1 MATVTY
7 IKEKKQH
14 LSAMRGVM
22 RYCMHHTKTWDEQS
36 QQFLIS
42 GINCNGRNSILEFE
56 TTKAAH
62 GKLDGTNFYQYVQ
75 SFADWEDITPQQAH
89 EVAKE
94 FAARAWPGMEVLVTT
109 HCDTDN
115 VHSHFVINSV
125 SFETGRKLRQNP
137 NTLID
142 LRQISDQICQA
153 HHLSVLPQKSKKQ
166 SKGMGAREYRSAAK
180 GESWKFRLINTI
192 DDCMRF
198 AGSREEFIS
207 LMKSE
212 GYAVRW
218 EDSRKSITYTT
229 PDGMKCR
236 DNKLHEDKY
245 LKEVMEYEFRI
256 RKQLTAQENAAGVET
271 DESTESAE
279 QRRAEFTD
287 HPHRDSV
294 SAAGGADSIDAE
306 DGIHRAGSTCDAGV
320 SSEPEIP
327 YGSDNRTELH
337 DGDVEIIDADDF
349 SAGTGWEGE
358 RKAYLQMVEL
368 ASGLRPDRSSQVDH
382 TGSAHRGGTAG
393 DGVRHSDG
401 GQQHPKPVSM
411 KPLHAGLYG
420 LAAAGALLDEGDEDA
435 EERYRRFRAEQ
446 EAEHIGA
453 VIGVTVGLATVL
465 AKEGQGEFEI
475 QEQEEQHEHIAQEN
489 LQEQRM

>member
-14 LSAMRGVM
+14 LSSMRGVM
-22 RYCMHHTKTWDEQS
+22 RYCMHHTKTWDERS
-36 QQFLIS
+36 QQYLIS
-42 GINCNGRNSILEFE
+42 GINCNGANSILEFE

-62 GKLDGTNFYQYVQ
+62 GKLNGTNFYQYVQ
-75 SFADWEDITPQQAH
+75 SFADWENITPQQAH

-125 SFETGRKLRQNP
+125 SFETGLKLRQNP

-153 HHLSVLPQKSKKQ
+153 NHLSVLPQKSKKQ
-166 SKGMGAREYRSAAK
+166 SKGMSAREYRAAAK
-180 GESWKFRLINTI
+180 GQSWKFRLINTI

-198 AGSREEFIS
+198 AGNREEFIA

-218 EDSRKSITYTT
+218 ENSRKSITYTT

-236 DNKLHEDKY
+236 DIKLHEDKY

-256 RKQLTAQENAAGVET
+256 RKQLTAQENSAGVET

-279 QRRAEFTD
+279 QHGAEFTD
-287 HPHRDSV
+287 HTYRDSV
-294 SAAGGADSIDAE
+294 SAAGGADKAAAE

-327 YGSDNRTELH
+327 HGSDSRTDLH
-337 DGDVEIIDADDF
+337 DGDAENIDAVDF
-349 SAGTGWEGE
+349 SAGTGWEEE
-358 RKAYLQMVEL
+358 REAYLQIAEL
-368 ASGLRPDRSSQVDH
+368 ASGLRPDRGDKMDH
-382 TGSAHRGGTAG
+382 VGTAHRGSSAC
-393 DGVRHSDG
+393 DGVRHSDS
-401 GQQHPKPVSM
+401 GQQHPKPVSL
-411 KPLHAGLYG
+411 KPFHAGLYG
-420 LAAAGALLDEGDEDA
+420 LAAARALLDDEDD
-435 EERYRRFRAEQ
+435 EESYRRIQAEQ
-446 EAEHIGA
+446 EAKNIGA
-453 VIGVTVGLATVL
+453 VIGVVAGVATAL
-465 AKEGQGEFEI
+465 TKGEQEKMKI
-475 QEQEEQHEHIAQEN
+475 QEQEEYNEYIAQEN
-489 LQEQRM
+489 LQEQKM

>member
-22 RYCMHHTKTWDEQS
+22 RYCMHETKTWDEQS
-36 QQFLIS
+36 QQFLVS

-75 SFADWEDITPQQAH
+75 SFSDREDITPQQAH

-125 SFETGRKLRQNP
+125 SFETGLKLRQNP

-153 HHLSVLPQKSKKQ
+153 HHLLVLPQKSKRQ
-166 SKGMGAREYRSAAK
+166 SKGMSAREYRAAAK

-218 EDSRKSITYTT
+218 EDSRKSMTYTT

-236 DNKLHEDKY
+236 DIKLHEDKY

-256 RKQLTAQENAAGVET
+256 RKQLTAQENSAGVET

-279 QRRAEFTD
+279 QRGTEFTD
-287 HPHRDSV
+287 HTYRDSV
-294 SAAGGADSIDAE
+294 SAAGGADKAAAE

-327 YGSDNRTELH
+327 HGSDSRAEH
-337 DGDVEIIDADDF
+337 HGGDAENIDANDF
-349 SAGTGWEGE
+349 SAGTGWEEE
-358 RKAYLQMVEL
+358 REAYLQMVEL
-368 ASGLRPDRSSQVDH
+368 ASGLRPDRSDQVDRAG
-382 TGSAHRGGTAG
+382 TAHRGSAAG
-393 DGVRHSDG
+393 DGARHSDS
-401 GQQHPKPVSM
+401 GQQHPKPVSL
-411 KPLHAGLYG
+411 KPLRAGLYG
-420 LAAAGALLDEGDEDA
+420 LAAAGALLDDEDD
-435 EERYRRFRAEQ
+435 EESYRRIQAEQ
-446 EAEHIGA
+446 EAKNIGA
-453 VIGVTVGLATVL
+453 VIGVAAGLATVL
-465 AKEGQGEFEI
+465 TKEDREKMKI
-475 QEQEEQHEHIAQEN
+475 QEQEEYNEYIAQEN
-489 LQEQRM
+489 LQEQKM

>member
-22 RYCMHHTKTWDEQS
+22 RYCMHEAKTWDEQS
-36 QQFLIS
+36 QQYLIS
-42 GINCNGRNSILEFE
+42 GVNCSGVNSILEFE

-75 SFADWEDITPQQAH
+75 SFADWENITPQQAH

-115 VHSHFVINSV
+115 VHTHFVINSV
-125 SFETGRKLRQNP
+125 SFETGLKLRQNP

-166 SKGMGAREYRSAAK
+166 SKGMSAREYRAAAK
-180 GESWKFRLINTI
+180 GESWKFRLINII

-245 LKEVMEYEFRI
+245 LKEAMEYEFRI
-256 RKQLTAQENAAGVET
+256 RKQLTAQENVAGAET
-271 DESTESAE
+271 DESAESAK
-279 QRRAEFTD
+279 QHGAEFTD
-287 HPHRDSV
+287 HTHRDSV

-306 DGIHRAGSTCDAGV
+306 DGIHRTGSTCNAGV

-327 YGSDNRTELH
+327 HRSDNSTEQH
-337 DGDVEIIDADDF
+337 GGDPEIVERNDCYAE
-349 SAGTGWEGE
+349 TGWEEE
-358 RKAYLQMVEL
+358 RKAYLHMAEL

-382 TGSAHRGGTAG
+382 TGTAHRGSSAD
-393 DGVRHSDG
+393 DGVRHSDS
-401 GQQHPKPVSM
+401 GQQHPKPVSL
-411 KPLHAGLYG
+411 KPLRAGLYG
-420 LAAAGALLDEGDEDA
+420 LAAAGALLDDEDD
-435 EERYRRFRAEQ
+435 EESYRRIQAEQ
-446 EAEHIGA
+446 EAKNIGA
-453 VIGVTVGLATVL
+453 VIGVATGVAMAL
-465 AKEGQGEFEI
+465 TQDKPAT
-475 QEQEEQHEHIAQEN
+475 EEQHQA
-489 LQEQRM
+489 EQQKEQTQQQIM

>member
-22 RYCMHHTKTWDEQS
+22 RYCMHEAKTWDEQS
-36 QQFLIS
+36 QQCLIS

-62 GKLDGTNFYQYVQ
+62 GKMDGTNFYQYVQ

-125 SFETGRKLRQNP
+125 SFESGLKLRQNP

-142 LRQISDQICQA
+142 LRQISDEICQA
-153 HHLSVLPQKSKKQ
+153 HHLAVLPQKSKKQ
-166 SKGMGAREYRSAAK
+166 SKGMSAREYRSAAK

-218 EDSRKSITYTT
+218 EASRKSITYTT

-245 LKEVMEYEFRI
+245 LKEAMEYEFRI
-256 RKQLTAQENAAGVET
+256 RKQLAAQENAAGVEA
-271 DESTESAE
+271 DQSTESAE
-279 QRRAEFTD
+279 QHGTEFTG
-287 HPHRDSV
+287 HTHRHSV
-294 SAAGGADSIDAE
+294 SAAKGVDNADAE

-320 SSEPEIP
+320 SSKHEIP
-327 YGSDNRTELH
+327 HGSDSGAEHH
-337 DGDVEIIDADDF
+337 DGDAENTGTHDF
-349 SAGTGWEGE
+349 SVGTGWEEE

-368 ASGLRPDRSSQVDH
+368 ASGLRPDCSNEMDHADTTHRS
-382 TGSAHRGGTAG
+382 GTAG
-393 DGVRHSDG
+393 DGVRYSDS
-401 GQQHPKPVSM
+401 GQQYPKPVSL
-411 KPLHAGLYG
+411 KPLRAGLYG
-420 LAAAGALLDEGDEDA
+420 LVAAGALLDDEDD
-435 EERYRRFRAEQ
+435 EESYRRIQAEQ
-446 EAEHIGA
+446 EAKNIGA
-453 VIGVTVGLATVL
+453 VIGVAAGAATAL
-465 AKEGQGEFEI
+465 TKEEREKMKI
-475 QEQEEQHEHIAQEN
+475 QEQEEYNEYIAQEN
-489 LQEQRM
+489 LQEQKM

>member
-22 RYCMHHTKTWDEQS
+22 RYCMHEAKTWDEQS
-36 QQFLIS
+36 QQYLIS

-62 GKLDGTNFYQYVQ
+62 GKMDGTNFYQYVQ

-125 SFETGRKLRQNP
+125 SFESGLKLRQNP

-142 LRQISDQICQA
+142 LRQISDEICQA

-166 SKGMGAREYRSAAK
+166 SKGMSAREYRSAAK

-198 AGSREEFIS
+198 AGSREEFIA

-245 LKEVMEYEFRI
+245 LKEAMEYEFRI

-271 DESTESAE
+271 DQSAE
-279 QRRAEFTD
+279 HTEQHGAEFTGHANS
-287 HPHRDSV
+287 HPV
-294 SAAGGADSIDAE
+294 SAVRGADSIDTE
-306 DGIHRAGSTCDAGV
+306 DGIHRAGSACDAGV
-320 SSEPEIP
+320 PSESEIP
-327 YGSDNRTELH
+327 HGSDSGAELH
-337 DGDVEIIDADDF
+337 GGDAENIDENDF
-349 SAGTGWEGE
+349 SAGTGWEEE

-368 ASGLRPDRSSQVDH
+368 ASGLRPDRCDQVDRA
-382 TGSAHRGGTAG
+382 GAAHRSSTAG
-393 DGVRHSDG
+393 DGVRHSDSR
-401 GQQHPKPVSM
+401 QQHPQPVSL
-411 KPLHAGLYG
+411 KPFHAGLYG
-420 LAAAGALLDEGDEDA
+420 LAAAGALLDDEDD
-435 EERYRRFRAEQ
+435 EESFRRIQAEQ
-446 EAEHIGA
+446 EAKNIGA
-453 VIGVTVGLATVL
+453 VIGVAAGVAVALTQDKPSA
-465 AKEGQGEFEI
+465 
-475 QEQEEQHEHIAQEN
+475 EEQQQVE
-489 LQEQRM
+489 EQQAEQTQQQTMGGL

>member
-22 RYCMHHTKTWDEQS
+22 RYCMHETKTWDEQS
-36 QQFLIS
+36 QQYLIS
-42 GINCNGRNSILEFE
+42 GVNCNGANSILEFE

-62 GKLDGTNFYQYVQ
+62 GKMDGTNFYQYVQ
-75 SFADWEDITPQQAH
+75 SFADWENITPQQAH

-125 SFETGRKLRQNP
+125 SFETGLKLRQNP

-166 SKGMGAREYRSAAK
+166 SKGMSAREYRSAAK

-192 DDCMRF
+192 DDCMHF
-198 AGSREEFIS
+198 AGSREEFIA

-279 QRRAEFTD
+279 QHGTEFTD
-287 HPHRDSV
+287 HTHRDSV
-294 SAAGGADSIDAE
+294 SAAGGADNADTE

-327 YGSDNRTELH
+327 HRSDSRAEHH
-337 DGDVEIIDADDF
+337 DGDAEDIDADVF
-349 SAGTGWEGE
+349 SAGTGWEEE
-358 RKAYLQMVEL
+358 REAYLQMVEL
-368 ASGLRPDRSSQVDH
+368 ASGLRPDRSDQVDR
-382 TGSAHRGGTAG
+382 TGTAHRGGTAG
-393 DGVRHSDG
+393 DGVRHSDS
-401 GQQHPKPVSM
+401 GQQHPKPVSL

-420 LAAAGALLDEGDEDA
+420 LAAAGALLDDEDD
-435 EERYRRFRAEQ
+435 EESYRRIQAEQ
-446 EAEHIGA
+446 EAKNIGA
-453 VIGVTVGLATVL
+453 VIGVAAGVAVALT
-465 AKEGQGEFEI
+465 
-475 QEQEEQHEHIAQEN
+475 QEKPTIEEQHQAERQT
-489 LQEQRM
+489 EQTQQQIM

>member
-42 GINCNGRNSILEFE
+42 GVNCSGANSILEFE

-62 GKLDGTNFYQYVQ
+62 GKMDGTNFYQYVQ
-75 SFADWEDITPQQAH
+75 SFSDREDITPQQAH

-115 VHSHFVINSV
+115 VHTHFVINSV
-125 SFETGRKLRQNP
+125 SFETGLKLRQNP
-137 NTLID
+137 NTLIG
-142 LRQISDQICQA
+142 LRQISDEICQA
-153 HHLSVLPQKSKKQ
+153 HHLSALPQKSKKQ
-166 SKGMGAREYRSAAK
+166 SKGMSAREYRAAAK

-198 AGSREEFIS
+198 AGSREEFIA

-256 RKQLTAQENAAGVET
+256 RKQLTEQEVAARVEA
-271 DESTESAE
+271 DESTEPAE

-287 HPHRDSV
+287 HPYRDSV
-294 SAAGGADSIDAE
+294 STARGADNADAE
-306 DGIHRAGSTCDAGV
+306 DGIHRAGSTCNAGV

-327 YGSDNRTELH
+327 HGSNNRAEH
-337 DGDVEIIDADDF
+337 HGGDAENTGTHDF
-349 SAGTGWEGE
+349 SVGTGWEEE
-358 RKAYLQMVEL
+358 RAAYLHMVGL
-368 ASGLRPDRSSQVDH
+368 ASGLRPDGSRQMDH
-382 TGSAHRGGTAG
+382 TGAAHRGSTAG
-393 DGVRHSDG
+393 DGVRHSDS
-401 GQQHPKPVSM
+401 GQQHPKPVS
-411 KPLHAGLYG
+411 L
-420 LAAAGALLDEGDEDA
+420 
-435 EERYRRFRAEQ
+435 R
-446 EAEHIGA
+446 
-453 VIGVTVGLATVL
+453 
-465 AKEGQGEFEI
+465 
-475 QEQEEQHEHIAQEN
+475 N
-489 LQEQRM
+489 L

>member
-22 RYCMHHTKTWDEQS
+22 RYCMHEAKTWDEQS

-42 GINCNGRNSILEFE
+42 GINCNGTNSILEFE
-56 TTKAAH
+56 TTKVAH
-62 GKLDGTNFYQYVQ
+62 GKMDGTNFYQYVQ
-75 SFADWEDITPQQAH
+75 SFADWEIITPQQAH
-89 EVAKE
+89 EVARE
-94 FAARAWPGMEVLVTT
+94 FATRAWPGMEVLVTT

-125 SFETGRKLRQNP
+125 SFETGLKLRQNP

-153 HHLSVLPQKSKKQ
+153 HQLSVLPKKSKNQ
-166 SKGMGAREYRSAAK
+166 SKGMSAREYRSAAK

-236 DNKLHEDKY
+236 DNKLHEDRY

-256 RKQLTAQENAAGVET
+256 RKQLTEQEVVAGAEA
-271 DESTESAE
+271 DKSTEPAE
-279 QRRAEFTD
+279 QHGAEFTG
-287 HPHRDSV
+287 HTHCDSV
-294 SAAGGADSIDAE
+294 SAAGGSDSVDAE
-306 DGIHRAGSTCDAGV
+306 NGIHRAGSTCDAGV

-327 YGSDNRTELH
+327 HRSDSGAEFHGGDTES
-337 DGDVEIIDADDF
+337 IDANDF
-349 SAGTGWEGE
+349 SAGTGWEEE

-368 ASGLRPDRSSQVDH
+368 ASGLRPDHRDQMGH
-382 TGSAHRGGTAG
+382 AGTAHRGSSAG
-393 DGVRHSDG
+393 DGVRHSDS
-401 GQQHPKPVSM
+401 GQQHPKPVSL
-411 KPLHAGLYG
+411 KPLRAGLYG
-420 LAAAGALLDEGDEDA
+420 LAAAGALLDDEDD
-435 EERYRRFRAEQ
+435 EESYRRIQAEQ
-446 EAEHIGA
+446 EAKNIGA
-453 VIGVTVGLATVL
+453 VIGVATGAAIAL
-465 AKEGQGEFEI
+465 TQDKPAT
-475 QEQEEQHEHIAQEN
+475 EEQHQAGQ
-489 LQEQRM
+489 QQTEQAPQQTM

>member
-36 QQFLIS
+36 QQYLIS
-42 GINCNGRNSILEFE
+42 GINCRGVNSILEFE

-62 GKLDGTNFYQYVQ
+62 GKMDGTNFYQYVQ
-75 SFADWEDITPQQAH
+75 SFADWEIITPQQAH
-89 EVAKE
+89 DVARE

-125 SFETGRKLRQNP
+125 SYETGLKLRQNP

-166 SKGMGAREYRSAAK
+166 SKGMSAREYRSAAK

-198 AGSREEFIS
+198 AGSREEFIA

-218 EDSRKSITYTT
+218 EASRKSITYTT

-245 LKEVMEYEFRI
+245 LKEAMEYEFRI

-279 QRRAEFTD
+279 QHGTEFTD
-287 HPHRDSV
+287 HTHRDSV
-294 SAAGGADSIDAE
+294 SAAGSSDSVDAE
-306 DGIHRAGSTCDAGV
+306 DGIHRTGSTCDAGV

-327 YGSDNRTELH
+327 HRSDGGAECH
-337 DGDVEIIDADDF
+337 GGDAGIFGANDF
-349 SAGTGWEGE
+349 SAGTGWEEE
-358 RKAYLQMVEL
+358 REAYLQMVEL
-368 ASGLRPDRSSQVDH
+368 ASGLRPDGSHQVDH
-382 TGSAHRGGTAG
+382 TGTAHRGSTAG
-393 DGVRHSDG
+393 DGVRHSDS
-401 GQQHPKPVSM
+401 GQQYPKPVSL

-420 LAAAGALLDEGDEDA
+420 LAAAGALLDDEDD
-435 EERYRRFRAEQ
+435 EESYRRIQAEQ
-446 EAEHIGA
+446 EAKNIGA
-453 VIGVTVGLATVL
+453 VIGVAAGAAIALTQDKPTD
-465 AKEGQGEFEI
+465 
-475 QEQEEQHEHIAQEN
+475 EEQQI
-489 LQEQRM
+489 EQQQAEQTQQQTMGGL

>member
-42 GINCNGRNSILEFE
+42 GVNCSGANSILEFE

-75 SFADWEDITPQQAH
+75 SFADWENITPQQAH

-94 FAARAWPGMEVLVTT
+94 FAVRAWPGMEVLVTT

-115 VHSHFVINSV
+115 VHTHFVINSV
-125 SFETGRKLRQNP
+125 SFETGLKLRQNP

-142 LRQISDQICQA
+142 LRQISDEICQA
-153 HHLSVLPQKSKKQ
+153 HHFSVLPKKSKKQ
-166 SKGMGAREYRSAAK
+166 STGMSAREYRSAAK

-198 AGSREEFIS
+198 AGSREEFVA

-212 GYAVRW
+212 GCAVRW

-271 DESTESAE
+271 NQPTESAE
-279 QRRAEFTD
+279 QHGAEFID
-287 HPHRDSV
+287 HTRRDSV
-294 SAAGGADSIDAE
+294 SAAGGTDSIDTE

-320 SSEPEIP
+320 SSEPKIP
-327 YGSDNRTELH
+327 HGSDSRAELH
-337 DGDVEIIDADDF
+337 GGDAEDNNAHDF
-349 SAGTGWEGE
+349 SSGTGWEEE
-358 RKAYLQMVEL
+358 REAYLQMVEL
-368 ASGLRPDRSSQVDH
+368 ASGLRPDGSSQMDRADTAHRSSTV
-382 TGSAHRGGTAG
+382 G
-393 DGVRHSDG
+393 DGVRNSG
-401 GQQHPKPVSM
+401 SSQQYPKPVPL
-411 KPLHAGLYG
+411 KPLRAGLYG
-420 LAAAGALLDEGDEDA
+420 LVTAGALLEDEDD
-435 EERYRRFRAEQ
+435 EESYRRIQAEQ
-446 EAEHIGA
+446 EAKNIGA
-453 VIGVTVGLATVL
+453 VIGVAAGVVMALTQDNPA
-465 AKEGQGEFEI
+465 AEEQQQAE
-475 QEQEEQHEHIAQEN
+475 QQEEQTQQQI
-489 LQEQRM
+489 M

>member
-22 RYCMHHTKTWDEQS
+22 RYCMHEAKTWDEQS
-36 QQFLIS
+36 QQFLVS
-42 GINCNGRNSILEFE
+42 GVNCNGANSILEFE

-75 SFADWEDITPQQAH
+75 SFADWEIITPQQAH
-89 EVAKE
+89 EVARE

-125 SFETGRKLRQNP
+125 SFETGMKLRQNP

-142 LRQISDQICQA
+142 LRQISDEICQA
-153 HHLSVLPQKSKKQ
+153 HHFSVLPKKSKKQ
-166 SKGMGAREYRSAAK
+166 SKGMSAREYRAAAK

-198 AGSREEFIS
+198 AGSREEFIA

-218 EDSRKSITYTT
+218 EASRKSITYTT

-245 LKEVMEYEFRI
+245 LKEIMEYEFRI
-256 RKQLTAQENAAGVET
+256 RKQLTAQENAAGVEA
-271 DESTESAE
+271 DESTGSGD
-279 QRRAEFTD
+279 QRGTEFTD
-287 HPHRDSV
+287 HSHRDSM
-294 SAAGGADSIDAE
+294 SATGGADGTGAE
-306 DGIHRAGSTCDAGV
+306 DGIHRAGSTRDAGV
-320 SSEPEIP
+320 SAEPKIP
-327 YGSDNRTELH
+327 HGSDSSAELRG
-337 DGDVEIIDADDF
+337 GDAENIDADNF
-349 SAGTGWEGE
+349 SAGTGWEEE
-358 RKAYLQMVEL
+358 REAYLQMAEL
-368 ASGLRPDRSSQVDH
+368 ASGLRPDGSNQMDH
-382 TGSAHRGGTAG
+382 AGSAHRGGTAG
-393 DGVRHSDG
+393 DGVRYSDS
-401 GQQHPKPVSM
+401 GQQHPKPVPL
-411 KPLHAGLYG
+411 KPLQAGLYG
-420 LAAAGALLDEGDEDA
+420 LAAAGALLDDEDD
-435 EERYRRFRAEQ
+435 EESYRRIQAEQ
-446 EAEHIGA
+446 EAKNIGA
-453 VIGVTVGLATVL
+453 VIGVAAGAVMALTQDKPST
-465 AKEGQGEFEI
+465 
-475 QEQEEQHEHIAQEN
+475 EEQQQA
-489 LQEQRM
+489 EQQNEQTQQQTMGGL

>member
-36 QQFLIS
+36 QQYLIS
-42 GINCNGRNSILEFE
+42 GVNCSGVNSILEFE

-75 SFADWEDITPQQAH
+75 SFSDRENITPQQAH

-125 SFETGRKLRQNP
+125 SFETGLKLRQNP

-153 HHLSVLPQKSKKQ
+153 HHFSVLPQKSKNQ
-166 SKGMGAREYRSAAK
+166 SKGMSAREYRSAAK

-192 DDCMRF
+192 DDCMRY
-198 AGSREEFIS
+198 AGSREEFIA

-229 PDGMKCR
+229 PNGMKCR

-256 RKQLTAQENAAGVET
+256 RKQLTAQENTAGVEA
-271 DESTESAE
+271 DESTGSAE
-279 QRRAEFTD
+279 QRGAEFTD
-287 HPHRDSV
+287 HAHRDSV
-294 SAAGGADSIDAE
+294 SAAGGVDSIDAE

-327 YGSDNRTELH
+327 HGSGSGAEHH
-337 DGDVEIIDADDF
+337 DRDAEITDTDDF
-349 SAGTGWEGE
+349 SAGTGWEEE
-358 RKAYLQMVEL
+358 RKAYLQMAEL
-368 ASGLRPDRSSQVDH
+368 ASGLRPDGSSQMDRAG
-382 TGSAHRGGTAG
+382 TAHRSGTAG
-393 DGVRHSDG
+393 DGVRNSDSG
-401 GQQHPKPVSM
+401 LQHPKPVSM

-420 LAAAGALLDEGDEDA
+420 LVAAGALLDEEDDE
-435 EERYRRFRAEQ
+435 EQYRRIQAEQ
-446 EAEHIGA
+446 EAKNIGA
-453 VIGVTVGLATVL
+453 VIGVAAGVVIGLAQDKPS
-465 AKEGQGEFEI
+465 A
-475 QEQEEQHEHIAQEN
+475 EEQQAEQQTEQAQ
-489 LQEQRM
+489 QQIM

>member
-22 RYCMHHTKTWDEQS
+22 RYCMHETKTWDEQS
-36 QQFLIS
+36 QQYLIS
-42 GINCNGRNSILEFE
+42 GVNCNGANSILEFE

-62 GKLDGTNFYQYVQ
+62 GKMNGTNFYQYVQ
-75 SFADWEDITPQQAH
+75 SFADWENITPQQAH

-115 VHSHFVINSV
+115 VHTHFVINSV
-125 SFETGRKLRQNP
+125 SFETGLKLRQNP

-166 SKGMGAREYRSAAK
+166 SKGMSAREYRSAAK

-198 AGSREEFIS
+198 AGSREEFIA

-218 EDSRKSITYTT
+218 EESRKSITYTT

-256 RKQLTAQENAAGVET
+256 RKQLTAQENAAGAET

-279 QRRAEFTD
+279 QHGTEFTD
-287 HPHRDSV
+287 HTRRDSV
-294 SAAGGADSIDAE
+294 SAAGGADSIDTE

-327 YGSDNRTELH
+327 HRSDSRAEHH
-337 DGDVEIIDADDF
+337 DGDAEDIDADVF
-349 SAGTGWEGE
+349 SAGTGWEEE
-358 RKAYLQMVEL
+358 REAYLQMAEL
-368 ASGLRPDRSSQVDH
+368 ASGLRPDCSNQVDSA
-382 TGSAHRGGTAG
+382 GAAHRGSSAD
-393 DGVRHSDG
+393 DGARHSDS
-401 GQQHPKPVSM
+401 GQQHPKPVSL

-420 LAAAGALLDEGDEDA
+420 LAAAGALLDDEDD
-435 EERYRRFRAEQ
+435 EESYRRIQAEQ
-446 EAEHIGA
+446 EAKNIGA
-453 VIGVTVGLATVL
+453 VIGVATGVAMAL
-465 AKEGQGEFEI
+465 TQDKPAT
-475 QEQEEQHEHIAQEN
+475 EEQHQA
-489 LQEQRM
+489 EQQKEQTQQQIM

>member
-14 LSAMRGVM
+14 ISAMRGVM
-22 RYCMHHTKTWDEQS
+22 RYCMHEAKTWDEQS

-42 GINCNGRNSILEFE
+42 GINCNGANSILEFE

-75 SFADWEDITPQQAH
+75 SFSDREDITPLQAH

-94 FAARAWPGMEVLVTT
+94 FAVRAWPGMEVLVTT

-115 VHSHFVINSV
+115 VHTHFVINSV
-125 SFETGRKLRQNP
+125 SFETGLKLRQNP

-166 SKGMGAREYRSAAK
+166 SKGMSAREYRSAAK

-198 AGSREEFIS
+198 AGGREEFIA

-236 DNKLHEDKY
+236 DIKLHEDKY

-256 RKQLTAQENAAGVET
+256 RKQLTAQENSAGVET

-279 QRRAEFTD
+279 QHGTEFTD
-287 HPHRDSV
+287 HTHRDSV
-294 SAAGGADSIDAE
+294 SAAGGADDADE
-306 DGIHRAGSTCDAGV
+306 KDRIHQAGIARDAGV

-327 YGSDNRTELH
+327 HRSDSRAEHH
-337 DGDVEIIDADDF
+337 DGDAEDIDADVF
-349 SAGTGWEGE
+349 SAGTGWEEE
-358 RKAYLQMVEL
+358 REAYLQMAEL
-368 ASGLRPDRSSQVDH
+368 ASGLRPDRSDQMDRAG
-382 TGSAHRGGTAG
+382 TAHRSNSAG
-393 DGVRHSDG
+393 NGVRHSDS
-401 GQQHPKPVSM
+401 GQQHPKPVSL
-411 KPLHAGLYG
+411 KPLRVGLYG
-420 LAAAGALLDEGDEDA
+420 LAAAGALLDDEDD
-435 EERYRRFRAEQ
+435 EESYRRIQAEQ
-446 EAEHIGA
+446 EAKNIGA
-453 VIGVTVGLATVL
+453 VIGVAAGVAVALTQDNPSV
-465 AKEGQGEFEI
+465 
-475 QEQEEQHEHIAQEN
+475 EEQKQA
-489 LQEQRM
+489 EQQKEQSQQQIM

>member
-22 RYCMHHTKTWDEQS
+22 RYCMHEAKTWDEQS
-36 QQFLIS
+36 HQFLVS
-42 GINCNGRNSILEFE
+42 GINCSGVNSILEFE

-125 SFETGRKLRQNP
+125 SFETGLKLRQNP

-166 SKGMGAREYRSAAK
+166 SKGMSAREYRAAAK
-180 GESWKFRLINTI
+180 GQSWKFRLINTI

-198 AGSREEFIS
+198 AGSCEEFVS

-256 RKQLTAQENAAGVET
+256 RKQLTAQENSAGIER

-279 QRRAEFTD
+279 QYRTEFSD
-287 HPHRDSV
+287 YPHRDSV
-294 SAAGGADSIDAE
+294 SAAGSADSIDTE
-306 DGIHRAGSTCDAGV
+306 DGIHRTGSTCNAGV

-327 YGSDNRTELH
+327 HRSDSGAELH
-337 DGDVEIIDADDF
+337 GGDAENIDTADF
-349 SAGTGWEGE
+349 SAGTGWEEE
-358 RKAYLQMVEL
+358 REAYLQMVEL
-368 ASGLRPDRSSQVDH
+368 ASGLRPDGSHQVDH
-382 TGSAHRGGTAG
+382 AGTAHRGGTAG
-393 DGVRHSDG
+393 DGVRHSDSS
-401 GQQHPKPVSM
+401 QQHPKPVSL

-420 LAAAGALLDEGDEDA
+420 LAAAGALLDDEDDK
-435 EERYRRFRAEQ
+435 ESCRRIQAEQ
-446 EAEHIGA
+446 EAKNIGA
-453 VIGVTVGLATVL
+453 VIGVVAGAAIALTQDKPAT
-465 AKEGQGEFEI
+465 
-475 QEQEEQHEHIAQEN
+475 EEQHQA
-489 LQEQRM
+489 EQQNEQTQQQTMGGG

>member
-22 RYCMHHTKTWDEQS
+22 RYCMHEAKTWDEQS

-42 GINCNGRNSILEFE
+42 GINCNGANSILEFE

-75 SFADWEDITPQQAH
+75 SFSDREDITPLQAH

-94 FAARAWPGMEVLVTT
+94 FAVRAWPGMEVLVTT

-115 VHSHFVINSV
+115 VHTHFVINSV
-125 SFETGRKLRQNP
+125 SFETGLKLRQNP

-166 SKGMGAREYRSAAK
+166 SKGMSAREYRSAAK

-198 AGSREEFIS
+198 AGSREEFIA

-218 EDSRKSITYTT
+218 ENSRKSITYTT

-236 DNKLHEDKY
+236 DIKLHEDKY
-245 LKEVMEYEFRI
+245 LKEAMEYEFRI
-256 RKQLTAQENAAGVET
+256 RKQLTAQENAAGVEA
-271 DESTESAE
+271 DESTASAE
-279 QRRAEFTD
+279 QHGTEFTD
-287 HPHRDSV
+287 HTHRDSV

-306 DGIHRAGSTCDAGV
+306 DGIHLAGSTCYAGV

-327 YGSDNRTELH
+327 HGSNSGAEHH
-337 DGDVEIIDADDF
+337 DGDAEDIDADVF
-349 SAGTGWEGE
+349 SAGTGWEEE
-358 RKAYLQMVEL
+358 REAYLQMAEL
-368 ASGLRPDRSSQVDH
+368 ASGLRPDGSHQVDH
-382 TGSAHRGGTAG
+382 AGTTHRGDSAG
-393 DGVRHSDG
+393 DGARHSDS
-401 GQQHPKPVSM
+401 GQQHPKPVSL
-411 KPLHAGLYG
+411 KPLRAGLYG
-420 LAAAGALLDEGDEDA
+420 LAAAGALLDDEDD
-435 EERYRRFRAEQ
+435 EESYRRIQAEQ
-446 EAEHIGA
+446 EAKNIGA
-453 VIGVTVGLATVL
+453 VIGVVAGVAMGLTQDKPAT
-465 AKEGQGEFEI
+465 
-475 QEQEEQHEHIAQEN
+475 EEQHQA
-489 LQEQRM
+489 EQQKEQTQQQTM

>member
-36 QQFLIS
+36 QQYLIS
-42 GINCNGRNSILEFE
+42 GVNCNGANSILEFE

-62 GKLDGTNFYQYVQ
+62 GKIDGTNFYQYVQ

-115 VHSHFVINSV
+115 VHTHFVINSV
-125 SFETGRKLRQNP
+125 SFETGLKLRQNP

-166 SKGMGAREYRSAAK
+166 SKGMSAREYRSAAK

-198 AGSREEFIS
+198 AGGREEFIA

-236 DNKLHEDKY
+236 DSKLHEDKY

-279 QRRAEFTD
+279 QRGAEFTD
-287 HPHRDSV
+287 HSHRHPV
-294 SAAGGADSIDAE
+294 SDAGGADSIDTE

-327 YGSDNRTELH
+327 HGSDSRVEHH
-337 DGDVEIIDADDF
+337 DGDAENIDAVDF
-349 SAGTGWEGE
+349 SAGTGWEEE
-358 RKAYLQMVEL
+358 REAYLQMVEL

-382 TGSAHRGGTAG
+382 AGTAHHSSTAG
-393 DGVRHSDG
+393 DGVRHSDS
-401 GQQHPKPVSM
+401 GQQHPKPVSL

-420 LAAAGALLDEGDEDA
+420 LVAAGALLDDEDD
-435 EERYRRFRAEQ
+435 EESYRRIQAEQ
-446 EAEHIGA
+446 EVKNIGA
-453 VIGVTVGLATVL
+453 VIGVAAGVAIAITQGKPAT
-465 AKEGQGEFEI
+465 
-475 QEQEEQHEHIAQEN
+475 EEQQQA
-489 LQEQRM
+489 EQTQQQTM